1 MLPKSAYLYPP
12 AYDQIANEQNDHY
25 AIDLKEGEKRGWL
38 KQEPTPDGTQT
49 LITLVPNMG
58 IFMPVKDAL
67 YPLKCY
73 ASANAVFSANLIK
86 AHLIETVKLVAHW
99 YMIPFLLMLNKQKAL
114 DAFNRISLKA
124 FSPYMLVDNC
134 LTDFGRTLKT
144 FLIEFLYQMGFT
156 QDSAQTFA
164 VIMANLIDYDNAYRL
179 RFEDT
184 MSETSK
190 EKLQNP
196 RKEIKR
202 LLEIMRSR
210 EVRPGDKGRNIHYKF
225 KVFAYLL
232 SSAMLI
238 PKAKRAFLKAVDLID
253 LKKMGLDDTDTYW
266 VCLRCDYKYMGMTD
280 TERLS
285 YAQSKAWT
293 YPSPMVE

>member
-1 MLPKSAYLYPP
+1 
-12 AYDQIANEQNDHY
+12 
-25 AIDLKEGEKRGWL
+25 
-38 KQEPTPDGTQT
+38 
-49 LITLVPNMG
+49 
-58 IFMPVKDAL
+58 
-67 YPLKCY
+67 
-73 ASANAVFSANLIK
+73 
-86 AHLIETVKLVAHW
+86 
-99 YMIPFLLMLNKQKAL
+99 
-114 DAFNRISLKA
+114 
-124 FSPYMLVDNC
+124 
-134 LTDFGRTLKT
+134 
-144 FLIEFLYQMGFT
+144 MGFT
-156 QDSAQTFA
+156 SDSAQTFA

-238 PKAKRAFLKAVDLID
+238 PKVKRAFLKAVDLID